1 MMRMASSLAA
11 ATLLVAA
18 TAARA
23 GEAGEGMSATER
35 RLEEVLAELEAQ
47 RAQIADLKALMA
59 PQDSGSVGE
68 AVKKYLESDEGRK
81 ALGRDKGAL
90 NAMWKDGLAFESADK
105 DFSLKV
111 NGRIMFDM
119 VFPDVDDKLEAF
131 TIPATGAAVGD
142 IDPLAGFRRL
152 RVEFSGT
159 IYKDFYYANVIDF
172 SATPHQLK
180 DNYIGYKGLPGGTS
194 VQVGYFKEPVGLDEL
209 TSSKYITFT
218 ERSLATNAFAP
229 AHNLGIMLLGGLMED
244 RVNWAIGDF
253 TDHGASG
260 VGAAQWQHNFTAR
273 LCGTPLLDKDRKTL
287 LHLGLSMQDRSPE
300 SENDRFRVRPGTPF
314 TPRTQDT
321 GTFSVDSETIFGFE
335 GALVT
340 GPFSFQGEMYKASI
354 EDHPD
359 APGPSPQFGGW
370 YGMVSWFVTGESRP
384 YKGGSFGRVK
394 PKSNFDGKN
403 GTGAIELALRVEAL
417 DLDDDG
423 LDGGVGRASTLGVN
437 WYMNPNTRLMLNYV
451 MYSLSHDR
459 GDVNSVVL
467 RFQIDF

>member
-1 MMRMASSLAA
+1 MASSLAA

-47 RAQIADLKALMA
+47 RAQIADLKARMA
-59 PQDSGSVGE
+59 PQDSGSVEE
-68 AVKKYLESDEGRK
+68 AVKKYLSSDEGKK

-111 NGRIMFDM
+111 NGRIMYDM
-119 VFPDVDDKLEAF
+119 VLPDANDDME
-131 TIPATGAAVGD
+131 TNVGD
-142 IDPLAGFRRL
+142 FDAMAGFRRL
-152 RVEFSGT
+152 RIEFSGT
-159 IYKDFYYANVIDF
+159 IYKNFYYQNVFDF
-172 SATPHQLK
+172 SSSPHQLK
-180 DNYIGYKGLPGGTS
+180 DNLIGYNGLPGKTS
-194 VQVGYFKEPVGLDEL
+194 LQVGYFKEPVGLEEL

-218 ERSLATNAFAP
+218 ERSLVTNAFAP
-229 AHNLGIMLLGGLMED
+229 AHNLGIMLQGNLMED
-244 RVNWAIGDF
+244 RLNWAAGDF
-253 TDHGASG
+253 TEHAANG
-260 VGAAQWQHNFTAR
+260 VGAVQWQHGLTAR
-273 LCGTPLLDKDRKTL
+273 VCGTPILDKEKNTL

-300 SENDRFRVRPGTPF
+300 SENDRVRVRPGTPF
-314 TPRTQDT
+314 TLRTQDT
-321 GTFSVDSETIFGFE
+321 GTFSVDSESILGFE
-335 GALVT
+335 GAYVM
-340 GPFSFQGEMYKASI
+340 GPVSFQGEMYKASFK
-354 EDHPD
+354 DHPD
-359 APGPSPQFGGW
+359 APGASPQYQGW

-394 PKSNFDGKN
+394 PKSNFDGQN

-423 LDGGVGRASTLGVN
+423 LDGGVGRANTLGVN

-451 MYSLSHDR
+451 MYSLSHDM
-459 GDVNSVVL
+459 GDINSVVL